1 MNRILFERDEI
12 HDGIATFGGVR
23 AEHVL
28 EVLHGEVGQILKTG
42 EINGLIGTGEIVAI
56 ADASGARD
64 IHRQSRREAV
74 ARVVRAQ
81 YGVDE
86 QQFRTGRA
94 LAPRMVTVALHHTQ
108 PSLQPWGDLILA
120 PPRPR
125 VMKRLLP
132 QLATMGVGRNF
143 LVGAKK
149 VEKDF
154 WGATLLKE
162 ENYRPL
168 LIEGLM
174 QGGTSILPTLE
185 TRRNFR
191 RFVTDELDA
200 LFPTSRRIVA
210 HPYAAGAAC
219 AFRPAAETLAGARGR
234 APYEMVARHFHTV
247 STLHPAPS
255 TLHQAPCTLH
265 PAPGTRHLLP
275 RLLLAIG
282 PEGGWTDDEVEL
294 LEAHGFSRYSLGS
307 RILRTDTAMIALLAK
322 LNDE

>member
-1 MNRILFERDEI
+1 MNRILFEHDEI
-12 HDGIATFGGVR
+12 HDGIAAFGGVR

-42 EINGLIGTGEIVAI
+42 EINGLIGTSEIISISTGA
-56 ADASGARD
+56 ATPKGDATFL
-64 IHRQSRREAV
+64 SREIKV
-74 ARVVRAQ
+74 K
-81 YGVDE
+81 
-86 QQFRTGRA
+86 
-94 LAPRMVTVALHHTQ
+94 LHHTT
-108 PSLQPWGDLILA
+108 PSLQPWVDLILA

-132 QLATMGVGRNF
+132 QLATMGVGRIF

-168 LIEGLM
+168 LVEGLM

-200 LFPTSRRIVA
+200 LFPSARRIVA
-210 HPYAAGAAC
+210 HPYTADASKGDA
-219 AFRPAAETLAGARGR
+219 TG
-234 APYEMVARHFHTV
+234 M
-247 STLHPAPS
+247 S
-255 TLHQAPCTLH
+255 
-265 PAPGTRHLLP
+265 

-282 PEGGWTDDEVEL
+282 PEGGWTDDEVAL
-294 LEAHGFSRYSLGS
+294 LESHGFSRYSLGS
-307 RILRTDTAMIALLAK
+307 RILRTDTATIALLAK
-322 LNDE
+322 LNDEDINSR